1 MIKLPDYKI
10 VFETQQFS
18 GLRSLLSEKNYAA
31 IVLLVDENTASF
43 CLPLI
48 QDALKEYEYLVVR
61 IQSGESYKTLDTC
74 QYIWKRLMHNKLT
87 RKSVLI
93 NLGGGVIGDMG
104 GFCAATFKRGI
115 DFVQVPTTLLAQVD
129 ASVGGKLGVDFN
141 QLKNGVG
148 LFANPQLVCL
158 YPLFF
163 QTLPFEQLRSGFA
176 EVIKHALISDLSYWQ
191 QIVTVHLNTA
201 DWLPIVRQSVMIK
214 QSIVE
219 KDPTEKGCRKILNF
233 GHTIGHAIE
242 SLSWDTSKPL
252 LHGEAVALGMIAEAY
267 ISNRLL
273 GLSEVELNELT
284 AFIKSIYPFY
294 SLSAIAEDQ
303 ILELIKQDKKK
314 ERKSNA
320 FSLITA
326 IGKASY
332 NHHVEDALILESLLY
347 YQRVY
352 QSTI

>member
-1 MIKLPDYKI
+1 
-10 VFETQQFS
+10 
-18 GLRSLLSEKNYAA
+18 
-31 IVLLVDENTASF
+31 
-43 CLPLI
+43 
-48 QDALKEYEYLVVR
+48 
-61 IQSGESYKTLDTC
+61 
-74 QYIWKRLMHNKLT
+74 
-87 RKSVLI
+87 
-93 NLGGGVIGDMG
+93 
-104 GFCAATFKRGI
+104 
-115 DFVQVPTTLLAQVD
+115 
-129 ASVGGKLGVDFN
+129 
-141 QLKNGVG
+141 
-148 LFANPQLVCL
+148 
-158 YPLFF
+158 
-163 QTLPFEQLRSGFA
+163 
-176 EVIKHALISDLSYWQ
+176 
-191 QIVTVHLNTA
+191 
-201 DWLPIVRQSVMIK
+201 
-214 QSIVE
+214 
-219 KDPTEKGCRKILNF
+219 
-233 GHTIGHAIE
+233 
-242 SLSWDTSKPL
+242 
-252 LHGEAVALGMIAEAY
+252 MIAEAY